1 MIASPTSS
9 HWQGHLDLAFRLQGD
24 RTQPYRT
31 YAKAPLKI
39 QRPFYPEK
47 PEVCHSVT
55 LHTAGGMVGGD
66 RLSQNITLDPDSR
79 ALITTAAATKVYRSN
94 GLEAEQNITMT
105 LGDRAILEWLPQETI
120 IFNNAQYRQQTRIDL
135 APTASLI
142 AWDILRL
149 GRSARGET
157 FIGGALWQ
165 NLEVWQNEEPLWIDR
180 LWLPGNERIW
190 HSENGLAGN
199 PAIAT
204 LICFSPL
211 IVPEIIA
218 QLRQCTPSE
227 SAKVG
232 ITETLG
238 GGLLCRYR
246 GQSTTAARQWL
257 IQVWGVLRQSLWQ
270 TPVCIPR
277 VWQLQ
282 QHPRETFC
290 R

>member
-1 MIASPTSS
+1 MTETTS
-9 HWQGHLDLAFRLQGD
+9 HWQGSLDLAFRPQGD
-24 RTQPYRT
+24 RTQMYRT

-39 QRPFYPEK
+39 QRPFYPEN
-47 PEVCHSVT
+47 PAVCHSVS

-66 RLSQNITLDPDSR
+66 RLSQQINLDRGSR
-79 ALITTAAATKVYRSN
+79 ALMTTVAATKVYRSN
-94 GLEAEQNITMT
+94 GLEAEQKIKMT
-105 LGDRAILEWLPQETI
+105 LGDRAVLEWLPQETI
-120 IFNNAQYRQQTRIDL
+120 VFNNAQYRQHTRIDL

-142 AWDILRL
+142 AWDIVRL

-157 FIGGALWQ
+157 FIGGAFGQ
-165 NLEVWQNEEPLWIDR
+165 NLEVWQNQQPLWIDR

-190 HSENGLAGN
+190 HSENGLAQN

-204 LICFSPL
+204 LICFSPQ
-211 IVPEIIA
+211 IEPEIIA

-227 SAKVG
+227 AAKVG
-232 ITETLG
+232 ITQTQG

-246 GQSTTAARQWL
+246 GQSTAAARQWL
-257 IQVWGVLRQSLWQ
+257 IQIWAMLRQSLWQ

-282 QHPRETFC
+282 SLQG
-290 R
+290 

>member
-1 MIASPTSS
+1 MTVSPASSR
-9 HWQGHLDLAFRLQGD
+9 WQGSLDLAFRPQGD

-31 YAKAPLKI
+31 YAQAPLKI
-39 QRPFYPEK
+39 QRPFYPEN
-47 PEVCHSVT
+47 PAICHSVT

-66 RLSQNITLDPDSR
+66 RLSQNITLDADSH

-94 GLEAEQNITMT
+94 GLEAQQKIKMT

-120 IFNNAQYRQQTRIDL
+120 VFNNAQYRQQIRIDL

-149 GRSARGET
+149 GRSARGEI
-157 FIGGALWQ
+157 FIGGTLWQ
-165 NLEVWQNEEPLWIDR
+165 NLEVWQNDKPLWIDR

-211 IVPEIIA
+211 LVPEIIPK
-218 QLRQCTPSE
+218 LRQCTPIE
-227 SAKVG
+227 SAQVG
-232 ITETLG
+232 ITQTQGL
-238 GGLLCRYR
+238 GLLCRYR

-257 IQVWGVLRQSLWQ
+257 MQIWAILRLSLWQ
-270 TPVCIPR
+270 TPVCLPR

-282 QHPRETFC
+282 Y
-290 R
+290 